1 MHGTEDLAQ
10 LRVQYIGNAA
20 VCPDIGAPA
29 AQDES
34 FILPG
39 YRNRVRTDSVGT
51 RVPDSLMIVAFVRL
65 IHGLGMESR
74 CLRMAVICSPRL

>member
-34 FILPG
+34 FILQDTEQ
-39 YRNRVRTDSVGT
+39 VRTDSVGT